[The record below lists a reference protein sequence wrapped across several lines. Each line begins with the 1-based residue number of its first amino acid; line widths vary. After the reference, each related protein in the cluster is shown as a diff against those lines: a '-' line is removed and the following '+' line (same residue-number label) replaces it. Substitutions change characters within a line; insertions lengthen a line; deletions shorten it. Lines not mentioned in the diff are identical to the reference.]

1 MVMIKISLK
10 EVFIKY
16 TLIQTH
22 AGYSS
27 LLYTIFMHRI
37 LAVNTVILHR
47 NYQKYSTGRNVK

>member
-22 AGYSS
+22 AGY
-27 LLYTIFMHRI
+27 IFMLRI
-37 LAVNTVILHR
+37 LVVNTVIL
-47 NYQKYSTGRNVK
+47 QRNVPKIQY

>member
-47 NYQKYSTGRNVK
+47 NVPKIQYW

>member
-16 TLIQTH
+16 TLIRTH

-27 LLYTIFMHRI
+27 LLFTIFMLRI
-37 LAVNTVILHR
+37 LVVNTVIL
-47 NYQKYSTGRNVK
+47 QRNVPKIQY